1 MWTCAACSTQPNRPP
16 SGQAIRP
23 PTAGRSLGRKTSGRS
38 QRRTVVVFCE
48 GARTEPDY
56 LKALKADPAVN
67 KAVSLE
73 IDGQTHGSAP
83 LTLVAAAAD
92 FRARTPADQSEVDE
106 VWCIFDVES
115 PQNHPNLKEAV
126 ALARDRG
133 VKVAISN
140 PCFELWLL
148 LHFQDH
154 SAWLDNRGARREL
167 ERHDGIEDKSIDG
180 ARYMP
185 LRDRAIDRARDLAR
199 RHEGNGTEFPRDNPS
214 SGMYRFLEA
223 LENLATEEHR
233 EN

>member
-1 MWTCAACSTQPNRPP
+1 MAKP
-16 SGQAIRP
+16 SGRRP
-23 PTAGRSLGRKTSGRS
+23 RRTKPLGRRTSGRS
-38 QRRTVVVFCE
+38 PKRTFVVFCE
-48 GARTEPDY
+48 GTLTEIDY

-67 KAVSLE
+67 KVVSLDM
-73 IDGQTHGSAP
+73 DGQPHGAVP
-83 LTLVAAAAD
+83 LTLVRAAAC
-92 FRARTPADQSEVDE
+92 FRARSPAGQSEVDE
-106 VWCIFDVES
+106 VWCIFDVEW

-133 VKVAISN
+133 VNVAVSN

-148 LHFQDH
+148 LHFQDQ

-167 ERHDGIEDKSIDG
+167 ERHDGIEDKSIEG

-214 SGMYRFLEA
+214 SDMYRFLEA
-223 LENLATEEHR
+223 VENLATEEHR

>member
-1 MWTCAACSTQPNRPP
+1 M
-16 SGQAIRP
+16 
-23 PTAGRSLGRKTSGRS
+23 
-38 QRRTVVVFCE
+38 FCE

-83 LTLVAAAAD
+83 LTLVEAAAD
-92 FRARTPADQSEVDE
+92 FRARTPADQSEVDQ

-115 PQNHPNLKEAV
+115 PKEHPNLEQAKG
-126 ALARDRG
+126 LAGRRD

-148 LHFQDH
+148 LHFQDQ
-154 SAWLDNRGARREL
+154 SASLDTRAATREL
-167 ERHDGIEDKSIDG
+167 KRRDGIDGKGIDG
-180 ARYMP
+180 RRYMP
-185 LRDRAIDRARDLAR
+185 LRNQAIDRARDLAR

-214 SGMYRFLEA
+214 SGMYLFLVA
-223 LENLATEEHR
+223 LEKLATSAHR